1 MNEGGERK
9 GDERGQLQ
17 AQVVGTCVPLVALC
31 SITSISPGQS
41 IVTWVPG
48 DARVALPAGV
58 L

>member
-1 MNEGGERK
+1 MKEVK
-9 GDERGQLQ
+9 GRGMSGGQLQ
-17 AQVVGTCVPLVALC
+17 AQVVGTCIPLVALC
-31 SITSISPGQS
+31 SITSISPRQS